1 MARYPVPGVLE
12 ISDWSWGEGGL
23 GGAWRRFDGVRKPRG
38 GAESFV
44 DGGGNGGEMAFDGVG
59 DFVYFIVD
67 KSEVRNEILGGEAVK
82 HILIIILR
90 HFEE

>member
-1 MARYPVPGVLE
+1 M
-12 ISDWSWGEGGL
+12 

-59 DFVYFIVD
+59 DFVYFIVN
-67 KSEVRNEILGGEAVK
+67 KSEVRNEILGGVAVK
-82 HILIIILR
+82 HVLITILR